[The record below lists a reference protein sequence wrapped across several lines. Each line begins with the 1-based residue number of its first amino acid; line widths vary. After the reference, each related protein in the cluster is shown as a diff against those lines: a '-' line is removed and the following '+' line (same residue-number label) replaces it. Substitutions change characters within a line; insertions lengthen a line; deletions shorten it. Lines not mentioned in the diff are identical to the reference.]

1 MMGHKQLMAKKYRY
15 LSVAEGNE
23 DFEHKKAGGRK
34 RGIYQGKDKVPKE
47 KKNDGALKKRKRKR
61 ERVRTS

>member
-34 RGIYQGKDKVPKE
+34 RGIYQGKDKVSKE
-47 KKNDGALKKRKRKR
+47 KKDGALKKRKRKR
-61 ERVRTS
+61 KRERM